1 MPPTTAIQGLPVT
14 IAAAPPVLEPVDEA
28 ALAALALALAAEDDA
43 AAPAPEV
50 TAPVLV
56 TSPEPVTRV
65 EKPCVL
71 VIPLPIISVPCAVV
85 DPDLVAAADALEA
98 DAEANK
104 LALLALLLESKLWI
118 AATTPVLAVGRA
130 VKGVAVPDLQVVTP
144 KPMLML

>member
-1 MPPTTAIQGLPVT
+1 M
-14 IAAAPPVLEPVDEA
+14 
-28 ALAALALALAAEDDA
+28 
-43 AAPAPEV
+43 
-50 TAPVLV
+50 
-56 TSPEPVTRV
+56 
-65 EKPCVL
+65 
-71 VIPLPIISVPCAVV
+71 ISVPCAVV

-118 AATTPVLAVGRA
+118 AATTPVLAVGKA